1 MKAPSLRYLL
11 ALTWLLTPGV
21 TTAGEAPEA
30 QVFGLLMEELSYES
44 RQERLAETFSQLD
57 REGQLTPA
65 LYRKLLAHP
74 SGRMFL
80 PDLNAAL
87 ARSDAQRA
95 TAIFGSL
102 LKAPPDLPSDSRL
115 DVQRATAY
123 ALSQLTASNRDEQ
136 LFALLRQESD
146 LEVKISLARSFT
158 DSRRRA
164 IEGLAIAWSRDL
176 DAAAQDDDEQ
186 TRNDPLWGQKQLA
199 LRQSLNALLSQLGT
213 DASLA
218 ELLASLRQ
226 YLASAPGWL
235 IRNGVELLGAGS
247 YQPAYPVTRQI
258 ALDDEAELV
267 TRTAALKAMAQLL
280 PPDKKQDL
288 ARIARELLAAAEGE
302 LEQPEVEAVI
312 EALEEK

>member
-11 ALTWLLTPGV
+11 ALTWLLAPGV
-21 TTAGEAPEA
+21 ATAGEAPEA

-57 REGQLTPA
+57 RDGQLTPA

-115 DVQRATAY
+115 DVRRATAY

-136 LFALLRQESD
+136 LFALQPHRAEHFVVPKD
-146 LEVKISLARSFT
+146 VAAR
-158 DSRRRA
+158 
-164 IEGLAIAWSRDL
+164 
-176 DAAAQDDDEQ
+176 
-186 TRNDPLWGQKQLA
+186 
-199 LRQSLNALLSQLGT
+199 
-213 DASLA
+213 
-218 ELLASLRQ
+218 
-226 YLASAPGWL
+226 
-235 IRNGVELLGAGS
+235 V
-247 YQPAYPVTRQI
+247 
-258 ALDDEAELV
+258 
-267 TRTAALKAMAQLL
+267 AALACEQL
-280 PPDKKQDL
+280 DQ
-288 ARIARELLAAAEGE
+288 AERLRRLGVH
-302 LEQPEVEAVI
+302 PWPGNSF
-312 EALEEK
+312 